1 MPQGAALADGE
12 AARAGAAD
20 PGALEALIARVA
32 NGDLAALEA
41 VYRAT
46 SAKLYG
52 VVFRIL
58 RDSSDAEDVL
68 HDIYVS
74 LWRRAQSYDE
84 AHGRAIAW
92 LTTVARN
99 RAIDRLRSRRHS
111 QPADPVDGLDL
122 PYDGPSGFD
131 SVSAAEDRS
140 RLQTCLEQ
148 LDERSRSA
156 IRTAFWEGATYEQL
170 AIRWDVPLGTMKSW
184 IRRGMIR
191 LRGCLDE

>member
-111 QPADPVDGLDL
+111 RPADPVDGLDL
-122 PYDGPSGFD
+122 PYDSPSGFD

-140 RLQTCLEQ
+140 RLQICLEQ

-156 IRTAFWEGATYEQL
+156 IRTAFWEGVTYEQL

>member
-74 LWRRAQSYDE
+74 LWRRAKSYDE

-156 IRTAFWEGATYEQL
+156 IRTAFWEGVTYEQL